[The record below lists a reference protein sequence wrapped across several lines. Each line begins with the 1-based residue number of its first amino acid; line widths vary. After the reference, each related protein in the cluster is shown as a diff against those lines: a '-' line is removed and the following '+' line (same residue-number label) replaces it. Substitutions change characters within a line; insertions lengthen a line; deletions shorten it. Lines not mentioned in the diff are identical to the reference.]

1 MPRLKSLREL
11 SRVDTICIDKT
22 SSAELSEAVKSVC
35 VCGTKDRKYATH
47 LSTTMSLP
55 DTTLFAPITLNK
67 TLRMFRV
74 ATMSPWIVPV
84 QFIRT
89 VHPMK
94 VRQMIMIVILI
105 VLKRLERAIKTTHCI
120 LYLPGILTVDMLEP
134 I

>member
-1 MPRLKSLREL
+1 
-11 SRVDTICIDKT
+11 
-22 SSAELSEAVKSVC
+22 
-35 VCGTKDRKYATH
+35 
-47 LSTTMSLP
+47 MSLP